1 MTDPKDKDQFAIK
14 AHHPTEQ
21 EDAIKPEETLI
32 EFPCDFP
39 IKVMGE
45 THDDFATSIVDVIRS
60 HVAEFDASR
69 VEMRASS
76 GGKYISL
83 TCTVY
88 VTSKQQLDD
97 IYRALTSHPAVK
109 FVL

>member
-1 MTDPKDKDQFAIK
+1 MA
-14 AHHPTEQ
+14 EQ
-21 EDAIKPEETLI
+21 ETLI

-45 THDDFATSIVDVIRS
+45 THDDFTATIVALIRQ
-60 HVAEFDASR
+60 HLPAFDASR

-76 GGKYISL
+76 AGRYISL

-88 VTSKQQLDD
+88 VTSKPQLDD
-97 IYRALTSHPAVK
+97 IYRTLSAHPMVK
-109 FVL
+109 FTL

>member
-1 MTDPKDKDQFAIK
+1 MTTSNIPA
-14 AHHPTEQ
+14 T
-21 EDAIKPEETLI
+21 PEAPQETLI

-45 THDDFATSIVDVIRS
+45 TDADFSQEMINAIQSVIPS
-60 HVAEFDASR
+60 FDASQI
-69 VEMRASS
+69 EMRGSS

-83 TCTVY
+83 TCTVH
-88 VTSKQQLDD
+88 VTSKSQLDD
-97 IYRALTSHPAVK
+97 VYRTLTAHPLVK

>member
-1 MTDPKDKDQFAIK
+1 MAIENK
-14 AHHPTEQ
+14 ISSTTETV
-21 EDAIKPEETLI
+21 PETLI

-45 THDDFATSIVDVIRS
+45 THAAFTSEIINTIQCIIPTFN
-60 HVAEFDASR
+60 AANI
-69 VEMRASS
+69 EMRGSS

-88 VTSKQQLDD
+88 VTSKPQLDN
-97 IYRALTSHPAVK
+97 IYRALTSHPMVK
-109 FVL
+109 VTL

>member
-1 MTDPKDKDQFAIK
+1 MA
-14 AHHPTEQ
+14 EQ
-21 EDAIKPEETLI
+21 ETLV

-45 THDDFATSIVDVIRS
+45 TRDEFTQTIIDVIRI
-60 HVAEFDASR
+60 HTEEFDASK

-76 GGKYISL
+76 AGRYLSL
-83 TCTVY
+83 TCTVH
-88 VTSKQQLDD
+88 VTSKPQLDD
-97 IYRALTSHPAVK
+97 IYRALTAHPLVK

>member
-1 MTDPKDKDQFAIK
+1 MEKHLPQPDNSAES
-14 AHHPTEQ
+14 A
-21 EDAIKPEETLI
+21 ETLI

-45 THDDFATSIVDVIRS
+45 THADFTAEIVKTIQQLNPGFS
-60 HVAEFDASR
+60 TANI
-69 VEMRASS
+69 EMRGSS

-88 VTSKQQLDD
+88 VTSKLQLDD
-97 IYRALTSHPAVK
+97 IYRALTSHPMVK
-109 FVL
+109 VTL

>member
-1 MTDPKDKDQFAIK
+1 MTTSN
-14 AHHPTEQ
+14 HPSETEIPQ
-21 EDAIKPEETLI
+21 ETLI

-39 IKVMGE
+39 IKVMGV
-45 THDDFATSIVDVIRS
+45 THADFSKEIIKAIHNEIAS
-60 HVAEFDASR
+60 FDASKI
-69 VEMRASS
+69 EMRGSS

-88 VTSKQQLDD
+88 VTSKLQLDD
-97 IYRALTSHPAVK
+97 VYRTLTAHPLVK